1 MATSQIGLNRVPM
14 SEVLLADNISF
25 IYPQNNCGLAPVTL
39 SLAEN
44 EGVFISGNS
53 GSGKSTFTRCLSGLI
68 PHLYRGEFSGKVLIN
83 GASTQG
89 LLMWELS
96 NRVGLV
102 FQNPAHQMLAPTV
115 EAEILF
121 GLENLGI
128 KRQEMAQR
136 LEETLTLF
144 RLNTFRDRSPH
155 TLSGGEQQKLAL
167 ASILARQPQIFVFD
181 EPLSMLDTT
190 SALEFVSYIETLIL
204 QGKSAVICEHRD
216 KYLSQSPNFRKF
228 LLPGIH
234 DDLQSNNESAATHPD
249 YPESQNNFQLE
260 IRNLSVE
267 KSGNQIIRNMSFS
280 LQSGQIVAIVG
291 RNGAGKTTLLRSMVG
306 LQEYSGEMWIQ
317 NGNGQQKPQFRMVFQ
332 NPDIQLFNPSVR
344 EEILFKVPDPNTQRY
359 GWLLDILDL
368 KRYEDTPPL
377 LLSEGEKR
385 RLALALTLMQ
395 NTKHGILLDEP
406 ALGQDQHH
414 KTILVQLLQKLSKAG
429 FLVIF
434 TTHDLELAAHA
445 DQLILINPNGIVAQ
459 GPTKQVLKNEN
470 AWLEIGLIKPDWMP
484 VDV

>member
-1 MATSQIGLNRVPM
+1 MPV
-14 SEVLLADNISF
+14 VLEAQEISF
-25 IYPQNNCGLAPVTL
+25 IYPQNNRGLAPVSL

-68 PHLYRGEFSGKVLIN
+68 PHLYRGEFSGKVLIH
-83 GASTQG
+83 GDSTQD
-89 LLMWELS
+89 LPMWELAD
-96 NRVGLV
+96 RVGLV

-128 KRQEMAQR
+128 SRADMKQR
-136 LEETLTLF
+136 LEEIFGFFKLEPF
-144 RLNTFRDRSPH
+144 RNRSPH

-167 ASILARQPQIFVFD
+167 ASILARQPEIFIFD

-190 SALEFVSYIETLIL
+190 SALEFVAHVENLINK
-204 QGKSAVICEHRD
+204 GKSAVICEHRD
-216 KYLSQSPNFRKF
+216 KFLENSTHFRKF

-234 DDLQSNNESAATHPD
+234 QPPAEQQDITHPD
-249 YPESQNNFQLE
+249 YPESLDQFQLQV
-260 IRNLSVE
+260 RNLSVE
-267 KSGNQIIRNMSFS
+267 KSGNKIIREMSFS
-280 LQSGQIVAIVG
+280 LDSGQIVAIVG
-291 RNGAGKTTLLRSMVG
+291 RNGAGKTTLLRSLVG
-306 LQEYSGEMWIQ
+306 LQKH
-317 NGNGQQKPQFRMVFQ
+317 NGDICINNGTINQKPHFRMVFQ
-332 NPDIQLFNPSVR
+332 NPDIQLFNPSVKD
-344 EEILFKVPDPNTQRY
+344 EILFKVSRPNMQRY
-359 GWLLDILDL
+359 EWLLEMLDL
-368 KRYEDTPPL
+368 RRYEDTPPL

-395 NTKHGILLDEP
+395 NGKHGVLLDEP

-414 KTILVQLLQKLSKAG
+414 KDILIQLLKKLSQAG

-445 DQLILINPNGIVAQ
+445 DHLILISPQGIVAD
-459 GPTKQVLKNEN
+459 GPTHEVLHADS
-470 AWLEIGLIKPDWMP
+470 AWQQIGLVRPDWMTF
-484 VDV
+484 DV

>member
-1 MATSQIGLNRVPM
+1 MPV
-14 SEVLLADNISF
+14 VLDTQEISF
-25 IYPQNNCGLAPVTL
+25 IYPQNNHGLAPVSLTL
-39 SLAEN
+39 SEN

-68 PHLYRGEFSGKVLIN
+68 PHLYRGEFSGKVFIQ
-83 GASTQG
+83 GASTQD
-89 LLMWELS
+89 LPMWQLADK
-96 NRVGLV
+96 VGLV

-115 EAEILF
+115 EAEVLF

-128 KRQEMAQR
+128 SRPEMKRR
-136 LEETLTLF
+136 LEEIFSFFGLEPF
-144 RLNTFRDRSPH
+144 RHRSPH

-167 ASILARQPQIFVFD
+167 AFILARQPEIFIFD

-190 SALEFVSYIETLIL
+190 SALEFVSHVENLIHN
-204 QGKSAVICEHRD
+204 GKSAVICEHRH
-216 KYLSQSPNFRKF
+216 KFLQQSTHFKKF

-234 DDLQSNNESAATHPD
+234 KAPVELQDLVQPD
-249 YPESQNNFQLE
+249 YPESLDRFQLQV
-260 IRNLSVE
+260 RNLSVE

-280 LQSGQIVAIVG
+280 LDSGQIVAIVG

-306 LQEYSGEMWIQ
+306 LQKFNGEINIQ
-317 NGNGQQKPQFRMVFQ
+317 NGVNTTKPQFRMVFQ
-332 NPDIQLFNPSVR
+332 NPDIQLFNPSVKD
-344 EEILFKVPDPNTQRY
+344 EILFKVSSPNMQRY
-359 GWLLDILDL
+359 DWLLEMLDL
-368 KRYEDTPPL
+368 RRYEDTPPL

-395 NTKHGILLDEP
+395 NGKHGILLDEP

-414 KTILVQLLQKLSKAG
+414 KDVLIQLLKKLSQAG

-445 DQLILINPNGIVAQ
+445 DHLILISPQGIEAN
-459 GPTKQVLKNEN
+459 GPTQEILHTDS
-470 AWLEIGLIKPDWMP
+470 AWQRIGLVKPEWMSF
-484 VDV
+484 DV

>member
-1 MATSQIGLNRVPM
+1 MPV
-14 SEVLLADNISF
+14 VLEAQEISF
-25 IYPQNNCGLAPVTL
+25 IYPQNNRGLAPTTL
-39 SLAEN
+39 ALTEN

-53 GSGKSTFTRCLSGLI
+53 GIGKSTFTRCLSGLI

-83 GASTQG
+83 SDSTQD
-89 LLMWELS
+89 LPMWELS

-121 GLENLGI
+121 GLENLGLE
-128 KRQEMAQR
+128 RQEMSHR
-136 LEETLTLF
+136 LEETLALF
-144 RLNTFRDRSPH
+144 QLDSFRDRSPH

-190 SALEFVSYIETLIL
+190 SAFEFVSYIEKLINL
-204 QGKSAVICEHRD
+204 GKSAVICEHRD
-216 KYLSQSPNFRKF
+216 KYLLQSPNFRKF

-234 DDLQSNNESAATHPD
+234 KDILANIEITSTHPD
-249 YPESQNNFQLE
+249 YPESQNHFQLE

-267 KSGNQIIRNMSFS
+267 KSGNQIIRNMNFS
-280 LQSGQIVAIVG
+280 LESGQIVAIVG

-306 LQEYSGEMWIQ
+306 LQNFAGEMWIQ
-317 NGNGQQKPQFRMVFQ
+317 NGIGQQKPQFRMVFQ

-344 EEILFKVPDPNTQRY
+344 EEILFKLPNPNTQRY
-359 GWLLDILDL
+359 DWLLEALDL

-395 NTKHGILLDEP
+395 NAKHGILLDEP

-414 KTILVQLLQKLSKAG
+414 KEILIQLLQKLSQAG
-429 FLVIF
+429 FLVIL

-459 GPTKQVLKNEN
+459 GSTKQVLKNER
-470 AWLEIGLIKPDWMP
+470 AWEAIGLIKPDWM
-484 VDV
+484 VTDV

>member
-1 MATSQIGLNRVPM
+1 M
-14 SEVLLADNISF
+14 SKFLQAENISF
-25 IYPQNNCGLAPVTL
+25 IYPQNNCGLSPVSL
-39 SLAEN
+39 SLEEN
-44 EGVFISGNS
+44 DGIFISGNS

-68 PHLYRGEFSGKVLIN
+68 PHLYRGEFSGRVLIK
-83 GASTQG
+83 GESTED
-89 LLMWELS
+89 LPMWELA

-121 GLENLGI
+121 GLENLGL
-128 KRQEMAQR
+128 KRLEMKQR
-136 LEETLTLF
+136 LEEILALF
-144 RLNTFRDRSPH
+144 QLKTFRDRSPH

-167 ASILARQPQIFVFD
+167 ASILARRPEIFVFD

-190 SALEFVSYIETLIL
+190 SALDFVSYIEELIN
-204 QGKSAVICEHRD
+204 QGRSAIICEHRD
-216 KYLSQSPNFRKF
+216 KYLQQSPRFRKF
-228 LLPGIH
+228 LLPGIP
-234 DDLQSNNESAATHPD
+234 HPSSGQNGIQHPH
-249 YPESQNNFQLE
+249 YPETQDHFKLE
-260 IRNLSVE
+260 VRNLSVE

-306 LQEYSGEMWIQ
+306 LQKHSGEMWMQ
-317 NGNGQQKPQFRMVFQ
+317 NGNGKQKPQFKMVFQ

-344 EEILFKVPDPNTQRY
+344 EEILFKLPNPNIQRY
-359 GWLLDILDL
+359 NWLLDVLDL

-406 ALGQDQHH
+406 ALGQDHHH
-414 KTILVQLLQKLSKAG
+414 KDVLIELLQKLSHAG

-445 DQLILINPNGIVAQ
+445 DYLILISPQGIIAQ
-459 GPTKQVLKNEN
+459 GPTCEVIKNDS
-470 AWLEIGLIKPDWMP
+470 AWQQIGLIKPDWMEL
-484 VDV
+484 DV